1 MADGLPT
8 VVAPCAFSHI
18 YPSVKRAVWLLWRME
33 ADPSGMDTKLPFF
46 FFNLTEINTYDIF
59 S

>member
-1 MADGLPT
+1 MADGLLNDL
-8 VVAPCAFSHI
+8 ALCAFFGS